1 MPRISN
7 LQHNDWAMV
16 ALLMDVVTV
25 FVMMFDVEDEID
37 VEFAGIDLR
46 TTQFDYFFQGK
57 KQV

>member
-1 MPRISN
+1 
-7 LQHNDWAMV
+7 MV